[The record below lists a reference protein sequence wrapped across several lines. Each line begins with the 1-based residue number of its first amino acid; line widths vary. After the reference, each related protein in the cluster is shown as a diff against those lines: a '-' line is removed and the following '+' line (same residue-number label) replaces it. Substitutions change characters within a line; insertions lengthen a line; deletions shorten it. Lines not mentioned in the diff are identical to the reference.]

1 MRAVVQELPGILR
14 LAVPIVIGLSAS
26 TLLGVT
32 DAIMLAPLGPVPL
45 AAVGL
50 TTGVALVVY
59 SAVFGL
65 LSALGVRIGAAWGAG
80 EGRRIPLILRN
91 GLLLGLI
98 AGGGGTTA
106 MAAAWF
112 AFPHLGQ
119 PAEVL
124 AAMPAYYA
132 LIAAAMV
139 PFALLLVFKTAF
151 EAVDRPWTGVVF
163 AFVGTLANIPLNYA
177 LIWGIG
183 PFPALGLTGAG
194 VASLAA
200 ETLAL
205 AAAWGWWRFARA
217 TRRLRLRRGLDWAEI
232 RAAGAEGA
240 PLGALYV
247 AETAAIGAA
256 TAMVGTFG
264 TVALAANQVVSSVA
278 GLFYMLPLGVAGA
291 VALRVAQER
300 GAGNAGALRPIAF
313 AALGLATLWLAG
325 AGLILGFG
333 GRTIA
338 GAITAEPAVVAL
350 AAQMFVVLALMQVM
364 DGVQST
370 MLGALRGLSDTAWP
384 AGVSLVAYWAVALP
398 LGYLLAHGAEFG
410 PVGVWAGFVAGLAL
424 AAAALTVRFARRTA

>member
-1 MRAVVQELPGILR
+1 MRAVVHELPGILR

-32 DAIMLAPLGPVPL
+32 DAVMLAPLGPVPL

-59 SAVFGL
+59 SAVFGF

-80 EGRRIPLILRN
+80 RGRQIPLILRN
-91 GLLLGLI
+91 GLMLGLI
-98 AGGGGTTA
+98 AGGGGAAA
-106 MAAAWF
+106 MAAAWI

-132 LIAAAMV
+132 LIAAVMV

-151 EAVDRPWTGVVF
+151 EAVDRPWAGVAF
-163 AFVGTLANIPLNYA
+163 AFVGTVANIPLTYA

-217 TRRLRLRRGLDWAEI
+217 TRRLRLRRGLDWGEI

-278 GLFYMLPLGVAGA
+278 NLFYMLPLGVAGA

-313 AALGLATLWLAG
+313 AALGLATLWLSA
-325 AGLILGFG
+325 AGLMLGFG
-333 GRTIA
+333 GRMIA
-338 GAITAEPAVVAL
+338 AAITGDPAVVAL
-350 AAQMFVVLALMQVM
+350 AAQMFAVLALMQVM

-398 LGYLLAHGAEFG
+398 LGYLLAHAAGFG

-424 AAAALTVRFARRTA
+424 AGAALTLRFARRTR